1 MSQQTPPGSVVIT
14 GASTG
19 IGEACALRLDT
30 KGIRVFAGVRREED
44 GAALRRKGSELLT
57 PVLLDVTDADMIT
70 SAREIIADAVGDEG
84 LTGVVNNAGV
94 YFGGPLEFISVDGI
108 RDEFEVNLFGAIAFT
123 QAFLP
128 LLRTGGGRI
137 VNMSSVSGLV
147 AFPFLG
153 PYASSKFALEAISD
167 CWRVELRPWGVHVA
181 LVEPGVIDTP
191 IWDKGAETL
200 SDVRDELPQ
209 EAHDYYGPVFGLTEK
224 LDHRGIPPD
233 RVAEVVE
240 HALCARKPKIRY
252 LVGTDAKVASFFR
265 KLPARLRDKLISK
278 KLPTYP

>member
-19 IGEACALRLDT
+19 IGRACALRLDT

-108 RDEFEVNLFGAIAFT
+108 RDEFEVNRIPELIFQYIHGPLDLFYKFCIIDQAI
-123 QAFLP
+123 
-128 LLRTGGGRI
+128 
-137 VNMSSVSGLV
+137 
-147 AFPFLG
+147 
-153 PYASSKFALEAISD
+153 K
-167 CWRVELRPWGVHVA
+167 
-181 LVEPGVIDTP
+181 
-191 IWDKGAETL
+191 
-200 SDVRDELPQ
+200 
-209 EAHDYYGPVFGLTEK
+209 AHDKAPFFKITSEWPDP
-224 LDHRGIPPD
+224 LDHPMRN
-233 RVAEVVE
+233 
-240 HALCARKPKIRY
+240 
-252 LVGTDAKVASFFR
+252 F
-265 KLPARLRDKLISK
+265 
-278 KLPTYP
+278 